1 MVDKPSV
8 SEAEKLTK
16 YDNKLNSIYYV
27 GIRGRFFD
35 PFRDIVII
43 RDKSYFNHICHD
55 RRGRNRERVSTM

>member
-27 GIRGRFFD
+27 RKKENLSVLSSHERGRLGTE
-35 PFRDIVII
+35 
-43 RDKSYFNHICHD
+43 ICE
-55 RRGRNRERVSTM
+55 GEG